1 MIRQEI
7 KKLIEKSIRE
17 LQKEGEFPNFEIPE
31 IKIEHPEEKAHG
43 DYSTNVA
50 MVIAKIAKRSPM
62 EIANLINSTFNIQHS
77 TFFEKIEVATPGF
90 INFFI
95 SKEYLQG
102 QVKEILK
109 QKEKFGELKIG
120 KGKKVDIEF
129 VSANPTGPLHL
140 GHGRGAF
147 WGDALSNVLEKAGY
161 KVTREYFINDY
172 GKQILL
178 LGKSIDARYREI
190 LGEEAEIGEDFYK
203 GEYVKDIAGE
213 IVEESK
219 DRYLKIAENKRLKIF
234 TEIGLKKMLK
244 EAKELLD
251 KIGIK
256 YDVWFSER
264 KLYEK
269 NLVKKAVGLLKKKG
283 FTYEKEGALWFA
295 STKFD
300 DDKDRVLIKA
310 DGEPTYFAS
319 DVAYHLDK
327 VSRKYDLM
335 INGWGAD
342 HWGYKTRLRAAAR
355 VLGFAQKLKI
365 VVGQFVRLVEK
376 GREVKMSKRG
386 GTFVT
391 LKELIEEVGP
401 DVSRFFFLMKSVDTH
416 IDFDLDLAKEQSEK
430 NPVYYVQ
437 YAHAR
442 ICSILRKCKIR
453 SPKSKI
459 TPKQNKFAT
468 GPAIQNLKLLNHL
481 IELELIKQLIK
492 LPEIVEDTARDYQV
506 QRLPQYVLDLATSF
520 HQFYRDCRVLT
531 ETRSLLE
538 ARLALVL
545 ATKIVLK
552 NTLDLMGIS
561 APEKM

>member
-1 MIRQEI
+1 MIRREI
-7 KKLIEKSIRE
+7 KSLIEKSIKE
-17 LQKEGEFPNFEIPE
+17 LQKEGKLPDFEMPE
-31 IKIEHPEEKAHG
+31 IKVERPEESTHG

-50 MVIAKIAKRSPM
+50 MVTSKLVKKNPM
-62 EIANLINSTFNIQHS
+62 EIAENIKSQTSNLKSG
-77 TFFEKIEVATPGF
+77 FFEKIEVAIPGF

-109 QKEKFGELKIG
+109 QKEKFGKLETDRG
-120 KGKKVDIEF
+120 KSVNVEF

-147 WGDALSNVLEKAGY
+147 WGDVLSNILEKAGY

-190 LGEEAEIGEDFYK
+190 LGEQAEISEDFYK
-203 GEYVKDIAGE
+203 GEYVKEIANE
-213 IVEESK
+213 IIEESK
-219 DRYLKIAENKRLKIF
+219 DKYLKISENDRVKTF
-234 TEIGLKKMLK
+234 TEIGFKKMLK
-244 EAKELLD
+244 EARELLD
-251 KIGIK
+251 KIGVR

-264 KLYEK
+264 RLYEK
-269 NLVKKAVGLLKKKG
+269 GLVKKAVELLKKKG
-283 FTYEKEGALWFA
+283 FTYEKEGALWFS
-295 STKFD
+295 STKFG

-310 DGEPTYFAS
+310 DNEPTYFAS
-319 DVAYHLDK
+319 DIAYHIDK

-342 HWGYKTRLRAAAR
+342 HWGYKARLMAAAQ
-355 VLGFAQKLKI
+355 VLGFEQKLKI

-376 GREVKMSKRG
+376 GMEVKMSKRG
-386 GTFVT
+386 GIFVT

-430 NPVYYVQ
+430 NPVYYIQ

-442 ICSILRKCKIR
+442 ICSILKKVKTPR
-453 SPKSKI
+453 SRC
-459 TPKQNKFAT
+459 FASLR
-468 GPAIQNLKLLNHL
+468 GRQISKLLIHPS
-481 IELELIKQLIK
+481 ELELIKQLIR
-492 LPEIVEDTARDYQV
+492 LPEIIEDIAKDYQV
-506 QRLPQYVLDLATSF
+506 QRIPQYAIDLATAF
-520 HQFYRDCRVLT
+520 HQFYRDCQVIIGDIPL
-531 ETRSLLE
+531 SE

-552 NTLDLMGIS
+552 NTLDLMEIS
-561 APEKM
+561 VPEKM

>member
-7 KKLIEKSIRE
+7 KNLIEKAIKE
-17 LQKEGEFPNFEIPE
+17 LQREGVFPQFEIPE
-31 IKIEHPEEKAHG
+31 IKVERPEEKAHG

-50 MVIAKIAKRSPM
+50 MAIAKMLKQNPA
-62 EIANLINSTFNIQHS
+62 
-77 TFFEKIEVATPGF
+77 EVAEKLKYKIQNTRYKILEKVEVAAPGF

-102 QVKEILK
+102 QVKEILR
-109 QKEKFGELKIG
+109 QKEKFGELEIG
-120 KGKKVDIEF
+120 KGKKVNVEF
-129 VSANPTGPLHL
+129 CSANPTGPLHL

-147 WGDALSNVLEKAGY
+147 WGDALSNILEKAGY
-161 KVTREYFINDY
+161 KITREYFINDY

-190 LGEEAEIGEDFYK
+190 LGEQVEISGDFYK
-203 GEYVKDIAGE
+203 GEYVKEIANE
-213 IVEESK
+213 IIEESK
-219 DRYLKIAENKRLKIF
+219 DKYLKISENDRVKIF
-234 TEIGLKKMLK
+234 TEVGFKKMLK
-244 EAKELLD
+244 EARELLD
-251 KIGIK
+251 KIGIE

-264 KLYEK
+264 RLYEK
-269 NLVKKAVGLLKKKG
+269 GLVKKAIELLKKKG
-283 FTYEKEGALWFA
+283 FTYEKEGALWFS

-310 DGEPTYFAS
+310 DNEPTYFAS
-319 DVAYHLDK
+319 DIAYHLDK

-342 HWGYKTRLRAAAR
+342 HWGYKARLMAAAQ
-355 VLGFAQKLKI
+355 VLGFEQKLKI

-376 GREVKMSKRG
+376 GMEVKMSKRG
-386 GTFVT
+386 GTFIT
-391 LKELIEEVGP
+391 LKELVEEVGS

-442 ICSILRKCKIR
+442 ICSILKKINT
-453 SPKSKI
+453 KYK
-459 TPKQNKFAT
+459 
-468 GPAIQNLKLLNHL
+468 IQNTRYKLLSHPS
-481 IELELIKQLIK
+481 ELELIKQLIRF
-492 LPEIVEDTARDYQV
+492 PEIIEDTAKDYQV
-506 QRLPQYVLDLATSF
+506 QRLPQYAIDLATSF
-520 HQFYRDCRVLT
+520 HQFYRDCRVISENEPL
-531 ETRSLLE
+531 SE
-538 ARLALVL
+538 ARLVLVL
-545 ATKIVLK
+545 ATKIILK

>member
-7 KKLIEKSIRE
+7 KNLIEKSIKE
-17 LQKEGEFPNFEIPE
+17 LQEKKILPRFDIPE
-31 IKIEHPEEKAHG
+31 IEIWYSEKNYPPEEHE
-43 DYSTNVA
+43 DYSTDYVTNVA
-50 MVIAKIAKRSPM
+50 MS
-62 EIANLINSTFNIQHS
+62 IANLIKKDSVEIAS
-77 TFFEKIEVATPGF
+77 MLVEKITGQEMDGCMLAYWRTPGYV
-90 INFFI
+90 NFMLPNI
-95 SKEYLQG
+95 YLQK
-102 QVKEILK
+102 QVGEILK
-109 QKEKFGELKIG
+109 QKERFGELKIG
-120 KGKKVDIEF
+120 KGKKVNVEF
-129 VSANPTGPLHL
+129 CSANPTGPLHL

-147 WGDALSNVLEKAGY
+147 WGDTLSNVLEKAGY
-161 KVTREYFINDY
+161 KVTREYFVNDY

-190 LGEEAEIGEDFYK
+190 LGEQAEISEDFYK
-203 GEYVKDIAGE
+203 GEYVKEIANE
-213 IVEESK
+213 IVKESK
-219 DRYLKIAENKRLKIF
+219 DKYLKISENERVKTF
-234 TEIGLKKMLK
+234 TEVGFKKMLK
-244 EAKELLD
+244 EARELMD
-251 KIGIK
+251 KIGVK

-264 KLYEK
+264 GLYK
-269 NLVKKAVGLLKKKG
+269 KGLVKKAIELLKKKG
-283 FTYEKEGALWFA
+283 FTYEKEGALWFS
-295 STKFD
+295 STKFG

-310 DGEPTYFAS
+310 DNEPTYFAS
-319 DVAYHLDK
+319 DIAYHLDK

-342 HWGYKTRLRAAAR
+342 HWGYKVRLMAAAQ
-355 VLGFAQKLKI
+355 VLGFEQKLKI

-430 NPVYYVQ
+430 NPVYYIQ

-442 ICSILRKCKIR
+442 ICSILQKLKAQN
-453 SPKSKI
+453 SKL
-459 TPKQNKFAT
+459 KAAT
-468 GPAIQNLKLLNHL
+468 QNLKLINH
-481 IELELIKQLIK
+481 ISEIDLIKQLIR
-492 LPEIVEDTARDYQV
+492 LPEIIEDTARDNQV
-506 QRLPQYVLDLATSF
+506 QRLPQYAIDLATSF
-520 HQFYRDCRVLT
+520 HQFYRDCRVISENEPL
-531 ETRSLLE
+531 SE

-552 NTLDLMGIS
+552 NILDLMGIS

>member
-1 MIRQEI
+1 MIRREI
-7 KKLIEKSIRE
+7 KSLIEKSIKE
-17 LQKEGEFPNFEIPE
+17 LQKEGKLPNFEVPE
-31 IKIEHPEEKAHG
+31 IKVEQPEEKAHG

-50 MVIAKIAKRSPM
+50 MAIAKTLKQNPV
-62 EIANLINSTFNIQHS
+62 EIAEKLKYRIQGIKCKIL
-77 TFFEKIEVATPGF
+77 EKVEVVVPGF

-95 SKEYLQG
+95 AKEYLQG

-147 WGDALSNVLEKAGY
+147 WGDAFSNVLEKAGY
-161 KVTREYFINDY
+161 KVTREYFVNDY

-190 LGEEAEIGEDFYK
+190 LGEQAEINEDFYK
-203 GEYVKDIAGE
+203 GEYVKEIANE
-213 IVEESK
+213 IIEESK
-219 DRYLKIAENKRLKIF
+219 DKYLKMSENDRVKTF

-244 EAKELLD
+244 EAMELLD
-251 KIGIK
+251 KIGVK

-264 KLYEK
+264 RLYEK
-269 NLVKKAVGLLKKKG
+269 GLVKKATELLKKKG
-283 FTYEKEGALWFA
+283 FTYEKEGALWFS
-295 STKFD
+295 STKFG

-310 DGEPTYFAS
+310 DNEPTYFAS
-319 DVAYHLDK
+319 DIAYHINK

-342 HWGYKTRLRAAAR
+342 HWGYKARLMAAAK
-355 VLGFAQKLKI
+355 VLGFDQKLKI

-386 GTFVT
+386 GTFVA
-391 LKELIEEVGP
+391 LEDLIKEVGP
-401 DVSRFFFLMKSVDTH
+401 DAARFFFLIKSVDTH
-416 IDFDLDLAKEQSEK
+416 IDFNLDSAKEQSEK

-442 ICSILRKCKIR
+442 ICSILKKVKDLGFRTK
-453 SPKSKI
+453 
-459 TPKQNKFAT
+459 
-468 GPAIQNLKLLNHL
+468 NLGLLNHTS
-481 IELELIKQLIK
+481 ELELIKQLIR
-492 LPEIVEDTARDYQV
+492 LPEIIEDTAKDYQV
-506 QRLPQYVLDLATSF
+506 QRLPQYAMDLATSF
-520 HQFYRDCRVLT
+520 HQFYRDCRVISENIPL
-531 ETRSLLE
+531 SE

-545 ATKIVLK
+545 ATKIVLE
-552 NTLDLMGIS
+552 NALDLMGIS
-561 APEKM
+561 VPEKM